1 MDIQQIIAQLQE
13 KFGNSIDISK
23 ITNILKG
30 MDLKNLSL
38 SDIIAKLKADGVL
51 GNLDGV
57 KDNLVDGLK
66 DKAAGMLGGM
76 FGK

>member
-30 MDLKNLSL
+30 LDLKNLSL